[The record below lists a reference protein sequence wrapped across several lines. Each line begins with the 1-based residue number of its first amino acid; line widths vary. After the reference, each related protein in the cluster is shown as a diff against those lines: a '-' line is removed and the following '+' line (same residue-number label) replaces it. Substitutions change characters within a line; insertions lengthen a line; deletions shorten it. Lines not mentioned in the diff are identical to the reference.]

1 MLHETNVRVCK
12 FSSRIKFTTRVYR
25 APHFL
30 FLSVTCAFPEGR
42 EVAAG
47 YSEEVRSEEGQRSAD
62 VVFVVDESECNSWA
76 RIGIPRMAAQLE
88 NALLAQGQ
96 FSEL

>member
-1 MLHETNVRVCK
+1 M
-12 FSSRIKFTTRVYR
+12 
-25 APHFL
+25 
-30 FLSVTCAFPEGR
+30 
-42 EVAAG
+42 AAG